1 MCRAARVGTPG
12 FDAWPGSRGNAMMY
26 DACREMRLLVQA
38 DVDGELAPAEAV
50 RVSAHLESCP
60 ACAEMRAQLVTLIGC
75 IRHSA
80 PYYAASNALRATVW
94 ARVAAVVK
102 PEAQEV
108 RHVRIARQ
116 SWKWRLPGW

>member
-75 IRHSA
+75 IRQSSFHFVTRLSSA
-80 PYYAASNALRATVW
+80 GT
-94 ARVAAVVK
+94 
-102 PEAQEV
+102 
-108 RHVRIARQ
+108 ARQ
-116 SWKWRLPGW
+116 GYLVGPEDHVAGLCGFV